1 MRVYIDNNKLVIIV
15 ESKTISFNLTKKV
28 VNSLKNE
35 IKLII
40 SRNESFDEYA
50 IKNEISQFLFKHK
63 HGHKKQWSETIDE
76 ERV

>member
-50 IKNEISQFLFKHK
+50 IKNEINQLLFKHK
-63 HGHKKQWSETIDE
+63 HGHKK
-76 ERV
+76 

>member
-1 MRVYIDNNKLVIIV
+1 MYIDSNKLVIIV

-50 IKNEISQFLFKHK
+50 IKNEISQLLFKHK
-63 HGHKKQWSETIDE
+63 NGHKKQWSETIDE

>member
-15 ESKTISFNLTKKV
+15 ESKNISFNLTKKV

-40 SRNESFDEYA
+40 RRNESFDEYA
-50 IKNEISQFLFKHK
+50 IKNEISQLLFKHK
-63 HGHKKQWSETIDE
+63 HEHKKQWCETIDE

>member
-50 IKNEISQFLFKHK
+50 IKNEISPLLFKHK
-63 HGHKKQWSETIDE
+63 NGHKKQWSETIDE